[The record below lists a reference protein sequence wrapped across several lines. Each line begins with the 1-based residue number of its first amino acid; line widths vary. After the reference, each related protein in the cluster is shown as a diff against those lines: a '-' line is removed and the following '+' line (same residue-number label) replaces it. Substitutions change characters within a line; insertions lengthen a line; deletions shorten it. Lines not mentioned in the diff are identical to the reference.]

1 MGAEATN
8 RQAIREAM
16 CRVWTTA
23 TGQHRAPVFLD
34 LRRAPNTI
42 LNEMFSIDFLT
53 ANTGKN
59 RDQPGETARL
69 EDTVT
74 ISSWYRLNPKA
85 QDAVRDL
92 ASDREETGRGLVLST
107 LTAPMN
113 RVRTRYIRSTPTL
126 HPLGEWYIRTSVYG
140 VAYEAAIP
148 AVTP

>member
-1 MGAEATN
+1 MGAEATT
-8 RQAIREAM
+8 RQAIREAI

-23 TGQHRAPVFLD
+23 TGQHRSPVFLD
-34 LRRAPNTI
+34 LRRAPSTI

-53 ANTGKN
+53 LNTAAN
-59 RDQPGETARL
+59 RDQPGETMRV

-74 ISSWYRLNPKA
+74 ISSWYRLNPQA

-140 VAYEAAIP
+140 VSYEAEIP